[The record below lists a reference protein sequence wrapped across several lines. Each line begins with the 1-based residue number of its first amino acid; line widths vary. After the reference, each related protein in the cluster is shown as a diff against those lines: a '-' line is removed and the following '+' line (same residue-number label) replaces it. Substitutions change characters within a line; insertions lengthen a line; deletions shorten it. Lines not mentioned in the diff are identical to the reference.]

1 MSFLNKLE
9 INGKGFI
16 VFYIGMQKF
25 HALAFI
31 FKNYCQTINLFK
43 KLLCGLKK
51 KNILEVSFKKLTA
64 QKKSI

>member
-1 MSFLNKLE
+1 
-9 INGKGFI
+9 
-16 VFYIGMQKF
+16 MQKF

-51 KNILEVSFKKLTA
+51 KYLRSILQKKLTV